1 MVLAPSTGCRA
12 TRVIRKT
19 RERGLAPGEEATWLG
34 HPPGHA
40 LVLLVRRADF
50 ISILSSNGHRW
61 ETKGRIHHQETRGK
75 RPQDTQRPPNLGF
88 STQTCFPKVC
98 WRLQQQQANIYQV
111 IHFEN
116 FSCIVC
122 CGYSLREWG
131 QDQKGTV
138 TFSRQGDSAEQLQR
152 LGVGRTDSFL

>member
-1 MVLAPSTGCRA
+1 MLAPSTGCRA
-12 TRVIRKT
+12 TRGYQEDQRKGSGSGGGSPLSGT
-19 RERGLAPGEEATWLG
+19 
-34 HPPGHA
+34 PPGHP
-40 LVLLVRRADF
+40 LVLLVRRAGLHLHPFLQWTQVGEKGEDTPPRNKGET
-50 ISILSSNGHRW
+50 SSGH
-61 ETKGRIHHQETRGK
+61 TKL
-75 RPQDTQRPPNLGF
+75 PSLGF

-116 FSCIVC
+116 FSSIVC
-122 CGYSLREWG
+122 CGYILQEWG

>member
-1 MVLAPSTGCRA
+1 MAGWPLTSRVFSLKVLAPSTGCRA
-12 TRVIRKT
+12 TRSYQEDQRK
-19 RERGLAPGEEATWLG
+19 GSAPGEEATWLG
-34 HPPGHA
+34 HPPGHP
-40 LVLLVRRADF
+40 LVLLSGGLDF

-75 RPQDTQRPPNLGF
+75 HPQDTQRPPSLGF

-98 WRLQQQQANIYQV
+98 WRLHQQLANIYHV

-116 FSCIVC
+116 FSSIVC
-122 CGYSLREWG
+122 CGYILREWG

-138 TFSRQGDSAEQLQR
+138 TFSRQGI
-152 LGVGRTDSFL
+152 